1 LTYIGIKKRKLK
13 IVRKIP
19 GKIVETE
26 LMMMMMMMQNVV
38 VLMQVCRLS
47 SEESECQASER
58 TTAAGEGVSSARAA
72 ATSPTSSRPRSNS
85 RRSSYSGTSTASDAA
100 SSNGLS
106 DDTVFDDSN
115 DGAGQPGVVMSGAA
129 KDGKTSTELVPPVP
143 PPRRTAVSQPGYG
156 DIWQR
161 RAVRPATDG
170 VHRRV
175 LAAVDGSQSS
185 MPKSC
190 PSSPLL
196 DNIGLR
202 RAGTPQD
209 GVAQSQIVSGR
220 RTHPPP
226 LQNDREAVV
235 RGSASAPLNR
245 RTKLPLS
252 PLVRT
257 QRDVR

>member
-1 LTYIGIKKRKLK
+1 MMMT
-13 IVRKIP
+13 
-19 GKIVETE
+19 TT
-26 LMMMMMMMQNVV
+26 MMMMTQNVV
-38 VLMQVCRLS
+38 VVMQVCRLS
-47 SEESECQASER
+47 SEESECQEAER
-58 TTAAGEGVSSARAA
+58 TTTAGEGVSSARAA

-106 DDTVFDDSN
+106 DDTVFDDN
-115 DGAGQPGVVMSGAA
+115 HDGAGQPGVMSGAA
-129 KDGKTSTELVPPVP
+129 KDRKPSTELVPPVP

-161 RAVRPATDG
+161 HAVRPATDG

-196 DNIGLR
+196 DNVGLR

-209 GVAQSQIVSGR
+209 GVGQSQIVSGR